1 MKMVCVNNGFSKR
14 SKLCLTVGKEYECEE
29 MNIPNGYEEIIKG
42 QPLVDR
48 YVKVTNDKGVTQ
60 TYCNGRFRPV
70 KNA

>member
-14 SKLCLTVGKEYECEE
+14 SKLSLTVGKEYECEE
-29 MNIPNGYEEIIKG
+29 MNIPNVYEEIIKG
-42 QPLVDR
+42 QPLVGG

-60 TYCNGRFRPV
+60 TYYKGRFRPA